1 VTLASAIILLF
12 LVIDPFGNVP
22 FFVAALKDVDPGRR
36 RTVIIRELLISGND
50 KTYCYVDRAIVQYFE
65 THPVSFVRGSTTKM
79 REPSDRKG
87 PLTDIRL
94 VELGQLIAGPFCG
107 QLMADMGADVI
118 KVEPPGQGDPMRVW
132 GRGDYPLWWQICAR
146 NKRVVTANLREEEG
160 QELVRKLISQADM
173 VLENF
178 RPGTMERW
186 GLSYEELANDNPG
199 LIMIRVSG
207 YGQTGPYSKRAG
219 YASIGEAMG
228 GMRYLCGE
236 PDRQPSRA
244 GLSIG
249 DSLAAMNACIGALA
263 ALHHRE
269 KTGEGQVIDASIFES
284 VLSVMEA
291 TVPEYTVSNYIRER
305 SGATLPNVAP
315 SNIYDCKDGIFL
327 IAANQDTV
335 FRRLCKTMGKPELAD
350 DERFSKHTARGA
362 NMAELDGIISA
373 WTGAKTIAEVD
384 ELMQEAGVPAG
395 GIYRAPEM
403 LEDPQYKAR
412 EAIIDTPT
420 TEWPNLKMQNV
431 FPKMSK
437 TQGEVRWPGATEL
450 GAHNN
455 EVYGELLGLSS
466 EELAALQ
473 KKSVI

>member
-1 VTLASAIILLF
+1 MNDAS
-12 LVIDPFGNVP
+12 G
-22 FFVAALKDVDPGRR
+22 
-36 RTVIIRELLISGND
+36 
-50 KTYCYVDRAIVQYFE
+50 
-65 THPVSFVRGSTTKM
+65 
-79 REPSDRKG
+79 RKG

-94 VELGQLIAGPFCG
+94 IELGQLIAGPFCG

-132 GRGDYPLWWQICAR
+132 GRGEFPLWWTVCAR
-146 NKRVVTANLREEEG
+146 NKRVVTANLREPEG
-160 QELVRKLISQADM
+160 QELVRSLIAQSDM

-178 RPGTMERW
+178 RPGTLERW
-186 GLSYEELANDNPG
+186 GLGYEELSAINPG

-207 YGQTGPYSKRAG
+207 YGQTGPYSSRAG

-249 DSLAAMNACIGALA
+249 DSLAATYACMGALA
-263 ALHHRE
+263 ALHHRD

-291 TVPEYTVSNYIRER
+291 TIPEYAVSNHIRER

-335 FRRLCKTMGKPELAD
+335 FKRLSAIIGRPELAE
-350 DERFSKHTARGA
+350 DERYSSHTARGT
-362 NMAELDGIISA
+362 NMDELDGIINE
-373 WTGAKTIAEVD
+373 WTKTRTVEEVD
-384 ELMQEAGVPAG
+384 RLMQEAGVPAG
-395 GIYRAPEM
+395 RIYRAPDM
-403 LEDPQYKAR
+403 LEDPHFQAR
-412 EAIIDTPT
+412 DSIVDMPT
-420 TEWPNLKMQNV
+420 DDWPDLKMQNI
-431 FPKMSK
+431 FPRMSK
-437 TQGEVRWPGATEL
+437 TQGEIRWTGNTML
-450 GAHNN
+450 GAHN
-455 EVYGELLGLSS
+455 EEIYGGLLGLTD
-466 EELAALQ
+466 EQLASLREN
-473 KKSVI
+473 SII

>member
-1 VTLASAIILLF
+1 MPLDLVVRLA
-12 LVIDPFGNVP
+12 
-22 FFVAALKDVDPGRR
+22 KDNDNKMSDG
-36 RTVIIRELLISGND
+36 SG
-50 KTYCYVDRAIVQYFE
+50 
-65 THPVSFVRGSTTKM
+65 
-79 REPSDRKG
+79 RKG

-118 KVEPPGQGDPMRVW
+118 KVEPPGQGDPMRSW
-132 GRGDYPLWWQICAR
+132 GRGEFPLWWQVCAR

-178 RPGTMERW
+178 RPGTLERW
-186 GLSYEELANDNPG
+186 GLSYDKLAEDNPG

-249 DSLAAMNACIGALA
+249 DSLAATYACMGALG
-263 ALHHRE
+263 ALHHRD

-284 VLSVMEA
+284 VLNVMEA
-291 TVPEYTVSNYIRER
+291 TIPEYTVSNYIRER

-335 FRRLCKTMGKPELAD
+335 FRRLCAVIGEPELAED
-350 DERFSKHTARGA
+350 KRYKTHTARGL
-362 NMAELDGIISA
+362 NMTELDAHIA
-373 WTGAKTIAEVD
+373 EWTKTRTVAEVD
-384 ELMQEAGVPAG
+384 QLMQEAGVPAG
-395 GIYRAPEM
+395 RIYRAPEM
-403 LEDPQYKAR
+403 LEDPHFKAR
-412 EAIIDTPT
+412 EAIIETPT
-420 TEWPNLKMQNV
+420 DEWPDLKMQNV
-431 FPKMSK
+431 FPKMSR
-437 TQGEVRWPGATEL
+437 TQGEVRWTGVTTL
-450 GAHNN
+450 GAHN
-455 EVYGELLGLSS
+455 EEIYGGLLGLSS
-466 EELAALQ
+466 EELAELQ
-473 KKSVI
+473 EKSII

>member
-1 VTLASAIILLF
+1 MTDA
-12 LVIDPFGNVP
+12 
-22 FFVAALKDVDPGRR
+22 
-36 RTVIIRELLISGND
+36 
-50 KTYCYVDRAIVQYFE
+50 
-65 THPVSFVRGSTTKM
+65 
-79 REPSDRKG
+79 SDRKG

-94 VELGQLIAGPFCG
+94 VELGQLIAGPYCG

-118 KVEPPGQGDPMRVW
+118 KVEPPGQGDPMRDW

-160 QELVRKLISQADM
+160 QKLVRKLISQADM

-178 RPGTMERW
+178 RPGTLERW
-186 GLSYEELANDNPG
+186 GLSYEVLAKDNPG

-236 PDRQPSRA
+236 PDRRPSRA

-249 DSLAAMNACIGALA
+249 DTLAATNACMGALA
-263 ALHHRE
+263 ALHHRD

-284 VLSVMEA
+284 VLSVMES

-315 SNIYDCKDGIFL
+315 SNIYDCKDGPFL

-335 FRRLCKTMGKPELAD
+335 FRRLCAVIGAPELAD

-362 NMAELDGIISA
+362 NMKELDGIIA
-373 WTGAKTIAEVD
+373 EWTKSRTIEAVD
-384 ELMQEAGVPAG
+384 ALMQEAGVPAG
-395 GIYRAPEM
+395 RIYRAPEM
-403 LEDPQYKAR
+403 LDDPHYKAR

-420 TEWPNLKMQNV
+420 DEWPNLKMQNV
-431 FPKMSK
+431 FPKMSR
-437 TQGEVRWPGATEL
+437 TQGEVRWTGVSEL

-466 EELAALQ
+466 EELAVL
-473 KKSVI
+473 KEKSII